1 MASTNVQGFG
11 IKANNAINNLQQKL
25 PLATDYWNDLLGPI
39 HAKQFTIAGAPID
52 VVKDVH
58 NALIQAL
65 KEGKTLSQFRKDF
78 DDTVTRNGWSYK
90 GTRGW
95 RTALIYNTNMHSA
108 YMAGRWEQIWKNKK
122 KRPYLEYR
130 CVIDSKTRPE
140 HRRWHRIILPVDHP
154 FWKTHYPPNGWNCR
168 CTVRTYSVEELNSLG
183 LNISDD
189 PEILYWDVIDKDGVI
204 TDRVPVGIDAGWD
217 HNVGESW
224 LQPEIALGRKL
235 ASLPMEIQPAAIR
248 QSITNDYRK
257 VLSERWQDWYEQVR
271 TDGKPR
277 GNAQIVG
284 FLPDGVTRGL
294 ANAVPDFK
302 LESITVGVF
311 DRRTVH
317 LEGTHKIKKSAS
329 QIWPADWINRLP
341 ELMGD
346 YRAVLWDIQH
356 QTLIVV
362 PKGNFNNTIPK
373 ISLRPNANYKGEKVL
388 SVVSLGSASIRN
400 FKQAEY
406 VLVAGK
412 LEEKW

>member
-1 MASTNVQGFG
+1 MPCVY
-11 IKANNAINNLQQKL
+11 L
-25 PLATDYWNDLLGPI
+25 
-39 HAKQFTIAGAPID
+39 
-52 VVKDVH
+52 
-58 NALIQAL
+58 
-65 KEGKTLSQFRKDF
+65 
-78 DDTVTRNGWSYK
+78 
-90 GTRGW
+90 
-95 RTALIYNTNMHSA
+95 
-108 YMAGRWEQIWKNKK
+108 AGRWYQFCKKKK